1 MRRIICPSST
11 RPALSALLASVA
23 FGLAACAG
31 GVLDNPRTMEQPLPP
46 ATAPVTHADV
56 DLSARVHEALAHDPR
71 IGSAT
76 INVIARGGG
85 VIELQGSPSG
95 IPKADAMAQAVR
107 ITSSVPGVRGVVNN
121 MTMTYD

>member
-1 MRRIICPSST
+1 MRRITHASSV
-11 RPALSALLASVA
+11 RPALPALLASAALV
-23 FGLAACAG
+23 LAACANG
-31 GVLDNPRTMEQPLPP
+31 ALDNSRTQPLPP

-56 DLSARVHEALAHDPR
+56 DLSARVHQALARDPR

-76 INVIARGGG
+76 INIIARGGG

-107 ITSSVPGVRGVVNN
+107 ITASVPGVRGVINK

>member
-1 MRRIICPSST
+1 MRRIAHPSSV
-11 RPALSALLASVA
+11 RPALPALLASAALV
-23 FGLAACAG
+23 LAACANG
-31 GVLDNPRTMEQPLPP
+31 ALDNSRTQPLPP

-56 DLSARVHEALAHDPR
+56 DLSARVHQALARDPR

-76 INVIARGGG
+76 INIIARGGG

-107 ITSSVPGVRGVVNN
+107 ITASVPGVRGVINK